1 MNDAFTFSFIGLIVA
16 IIASRI
22 LSERAIKKL
31 SNDEKGRL
39 LDSFSG
45 YRLYN
50 TIVILGLFVVYFVAT
65 NYYPQN
71 YSVLT
76 LILIVLFFTV
86 SITITVLSYSKLKS
100 IDMPVSYIN
109 NFLLSMAIQYA
120 GIVIVFLPTAWKA
133 LEMQG

>member
-16 IIASRI
+16 IIVSRI

-39 LDSFSG
+39 LDSFSS

-65 NYYPQN
+65 NYFPQS
-71 YSVLT
+71 YSILT
-76 LILIVLFFTV
+76 LIFIVLFFTV
-86 SITITVLSYSKLKS
+86 SITITVLSYKKLKS
-100 IDMPVSYIN
+100 INMPDSYIN
-109 NFLLSMAIQYA
+109 NFLVSMVIQYA
-120 GIVIVFLPTAWKA
+120 GVGVVFLPTAWKA
-133 LEMQG
+133 WEMQG